1 MTTANIESLETD
13 AAILSESGARLA
25 RLRIDRGLTQAQLA
39 DQSGV
44 GKRTV
49 ERLESGSSI
58 QTASLLRIVRGL
70 GLQQDFLAL
79 FPEKGP
85 RPMDLLKLKGKER
98 RRASTKRTSPKS
110 GPEEW
115 KWGDDS

>member
-1 MTTANIESLETD
+1 MTINKIEPLEPD
-13 AAILSESGARLA
+13 AAVLSEIGARLA
-25 RLRIDRGLTQAQLA
+25 RLRIDQGLTQAQLA

-44 GKRTV
+44 GKRTI
-49 ERLESGSSI
+49 ERLESGGSI
-58 QTASLLRIVRGL
+58 QSASLLRIFRVL
-70 GLQQDFLAL
+70 GLRQDLLAL
-79 FPEKGP
+79 FPEKGL

-98 RRASTKRTSPKS
+98 RRASAHKTSPKS